1 MRMSPIIAALGLM
14 PLAGCSMFHSN
25 VKGGFVCSAP
35 RGTCAPSTTID
46 DSAIHAIDAEAEAK
60 DAPPT
65 PDAEPAANGSQ
76 ASTNPKEKKAWT
88 FVGPARPVLKI
99 VYMPW
104 RDGSGRLHPRTTGF
118 VPIDAPHLAEAS
130 SAPLDAKAM
139 GTGQDMSLLTLAEMA
154 PDMALMAPATTKA
167 PEGGKPTPALPT
179 DPTAAIKDKVK
190 AILNQHQAQPN
201 PPKPSAP
208 QPAPPTSAAATFP
221 PQGTDAPCSPG
232 SSNSSPATARR
243 PSIALKRAM
252 FPCSPASS
260 AIAPMP
266 PRRRSSILP
275 ARRASSSNWPRSWGP
290 MSASATS

>member
-14 PLAGCSMFHSN
+14 PLAGCSLFHSN

-46 DSAIHAIDAEAEAK
+46 DTAIHAIDAEAAAK
-60 DAPPT
+60 DSPAPDGEAGPS
-65 PDAEPAANGSQ
+65 GSQ

-118 VPIDAPHLAEAS
+118 VPVDAPLASEVS

-167 PEGGKPTPALPT
+167 PEGGKPKPVLTS

-190 AILNQHQAQPN
+190 AILNQPQAQPN
-201 PPKPSAP
+201 LPKPATP
-208 QPAPPTSAAATFP
+208 QPTKSGAATFP
-221 PQGTDAPCSPG
+221 PQGD
-232 SSNSSPATARR
+232 
-243 PSIALKRAM
+243 
-252 FPCSPASS
+252 
-260 AIAPMP
+260 
-266 PRRRSSILP
+266 
-275 ARRASSSNWPRSWGP
+275 
-290 MSASATS
+290 

>member
-1 MRMSPIIAALGLM
+1 MRISPIIAALGLM

-46 DSAIHAIDAEAEAK
+46 DAAIHAIDAEAEAK

-88 FVGPARPVLKI
+88 FVGPVRSGLRPVLRI
-99 VYMPW
+99 VYLPW

-130 SAPLDAKAM
+130 SAPLDAKSM
-139 GTGQDMSLLTLAEMA
+139 GAGTDMSLLTLAEMA
-154 PDMALMAPATTKA
+154 PDMALMTPATSKS
-167 PEGGKPTPALPT
+167 PEGDKPATVLTT

-190 AILNQHQAQPN
+190 AILNQPQAQPST
-201 PPKPSAP
+201 PMPSSP
-208 QPAPPTSAAATFP
+208 QPTPTKSEAATFP
-221 PQGTDAPCSPG
+221 PQAG
-232 SSNSSPATARR
+232 
-243 PSIALKRAM
+243 
-252 FPCSPASS
+252 
-260 AIAPMP
+260 
-266 PRRRSSILP
+266 
-275 ARRASSSNWPRSWGP
+275 
-290 MSASATS
+290 